1 MYRSPPVASCA
12 WWRPG
17 SERKVGKEKE
27 APVSAE
33 EKNKALVRRFWE
45 VAWNKGNLAAVDEFM
60 APNYVDHPI
69 LPGLPPGAEG
79 MKHFREHL
87 LRDLRV

>member
-1 MYRSPPVASCA
+1 MSD
-12 WWRPG
+12 
-17 SERKVGKEKE
+17 
-27 APVSAE
+27 E